1 MYILTK
7 IFINYLQYTYYNK
20 FTFVST
26 FIKLLICIL
35 ITISICLLS
44 FPSKIEITDLDI
56 ALNKQN
62 LLYLNLIFILST
74 YFLGLIK
81 NIPGPEIIPYLNL
94 PIKKNILLFFFLIL
108 SYFDFPFTI
117 LLLLPIFMIMFY
129 SNFILI
135 NIKFWIITVI
145 IHSFIFQQ
153 LGILTRIAVKR
164 LIIKVFILFIIVFG
178 SFYEFVGFK
187 EGLLDT
193 FFNTNLSIILSIILS
208 ALLLYYSKNQLFKNL
223 INYV

>member
-7 IFINYLQYTYYNK
+7 IFVNYLQYTYYNK

-35 ITISICLLS
+35 ITVSIFLLS
-44 FPSKIEITDLDI
+44 FPSNIEITDLDI

-108 SYFDFPFTI
+108 SYFETRPQAERCSR
-117 LLLLPIFMIMFY
+117 IFLFSCARSYEVCAIC
-129 SNFILI
+129 
-135 NIKFWIITVI
+135 
-145 IHSFIFQQ
+145 
-153 LGILTRIAVKR
+153 
-164 LIIKVFILFIIVFG
+164 KVRFAKHTL
-178 SFYEFVGFK
+178 
-187 EGLLDT
+187 
-193 FFNTNLSIILSIILS
+193 
-208 ALLLYYSKNQLFKNL
+208 
-223 INYV
+223 

>member
-1 MYILTK
+1 MYLLTK
-7 IFINYLQYTYYNK
+7 IFINFLQYNYYDK

-35 ITISICLLS
+35 IIGSILWS
-44 FPSKIEITDLDI
+44 FPSNIEITE
-56 ALNKQN
+56 LNITLNEQN

-81 NIPGPEIIPYLNL
+81 NIPGQEIIPYLNL

-117 LLLLPIFMIMFY
+117 ILLLSIFMIILY

-135 NIKFWIITVI
+135 HIKFWIITII
-145 IHSFIFQQ
+145 IHSFILQQ

-164 LIIKVFILFIIVFG
+164 LIIKIFILLIIVFG
-178 SFYEFVGFK
+178 LFYEFIGLK
-187 EGLLDT
+187 KGLLDT
-193 FFNTNLSIILSIILS
+193 FFNPNLSVVLSVILS